1 MKLRRWPPLHEP
13 SKISLPDTQI
23 WRGLAGMLRF
33 GDLQAKGDDMP
44 RYDFDQPRERK
55 NTSSIKYDAAALL
68 GKREGLVP
76 LWVADMDFPTAQPII
91 DALVARAKNGIFGY
105 EFASPAYFAAVQGW
119 MFGHFGWE
127 TDWKWIVR
135 PRAAQA
141 LQGRVQK
148 RWTRRGQRVRTCR
161 RTGCL

>member
-1 MKLRRWPPLHEP
+1 
-13 SKISLPDTQI
+13 
-23 WRGLAGMLRF
+23 MLRF
-33 GDLQAKGDDMP
+33 RDLQAKGDDMP

-76 LWVADMDFPTAQPII
+76 LWGADMDFPTAQPII
-91 DALVARAKNGIFGY
+91 DALVDRAKNGIFGY

-119 MFGHFGWE
+119 LFGHFGWE

-135 PRAAQA
+135 TPGCASASRPSTEALDSTRPTRSDLSPHRLPTSTAQ
-141 LQGRVQK
+141 
-148 RWTRRGQRVRTCR
+148 
-161 RTGCL
+161 TGSRS